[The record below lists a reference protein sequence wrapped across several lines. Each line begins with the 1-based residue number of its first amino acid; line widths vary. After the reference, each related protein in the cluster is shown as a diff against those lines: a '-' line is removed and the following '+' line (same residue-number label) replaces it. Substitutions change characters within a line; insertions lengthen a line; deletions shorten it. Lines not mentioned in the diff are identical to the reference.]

1 MADLAPAVGGL
12 LELVGP
18 VIGPVIKRALSAFVQ
33 TTVGMVTLGLG
44 ALVAAWLL
52 VDPEPWWER
61 PLGAALSLAV
71 FAGLGVFLAM
81 KRAIGTALVHA
92 LGELGLG
99 RRLVGGLFRQILG
112 VTEEGTHGDRGV
124 AVARVAERVPLAQA
138 EQRLRSAVERLLAAP
153 SEGGGL
159 GGWLRRK
166 VEGALV
172 DRVELLTLARFR
184 EASAAE
190 GGVDLVR
197 VRDEL
202 VQQADAL
209 AADQVRGALSRIT
222 VLVVLGAGVLVAL
235 VVQGLRTW

>member
-18 VIGPVIKRALSAFVQ
+18 VIGPVIKRALAAFL
-33 TTVGMVTLGLG
+33 TTTAGMAALGLG
-44 ALVAAWLL
+44 ALVSAWLL
-52 VDPEPWWER
+52 VDAEPWWER
-61 PLGAALSLAV
+61 PLAGALSLAV
-71 FAGLGVFLAM
+71 FVGLGVFLAM
-81 KRAIGTALVHA
+81 KRSIGTALVHA

-112 VTEEGTHGDRGV
+112 VTDEGSHGDRGV
-124 AVARVAERVPLAQA
+124 AAARAAERVPLAQA
-138 EQRLRSAVERLLAAP
+138 EQRLRGAVERLLSAP

-172 DRVELLTLARFR
+172 ERIELLTLARFR

-190 GGVDLVR
+190 GGVDLLR

-209 AADQVRGALSRIT
+209 AADQVRGALTRVT
-222 VLVVLGAGVLVAL
+222 VLVVLGAGVVVVLL
-235 VVQGLRTW
+235 VQGLRAW